1 MSEQNANEQFG
12 NFNNNEAEDHGGFES
27 QGQGSSGANEQ
38 SFGGGGEQD
47 SYNNSQQSEQ
57 GNFGGGIEEGFGE
70 SGTERRLLAPSPFA
84 IFNRGYVLVGF
95 TRVNVVLA
103 QHNAVA
109 SPPIR
114 RG

>member
-47 SYNNSQQSEQ
+47 SYNNSS
-57 GNFGGGIEEGFGE
+57 
-70 SGTERRLLAPSPFA
+70 SP
-84 IFNRGYVLVGF
+84 NRA
-95 TRVNVVLA
+95 TSANRNRTK
-103 QHNAVA
+103 A
-109 SPPIR
+109 SSP
-114 RG
+114 